1 MTNGERTKAGT
12 GTELESL
19 EAFDAQVA
27 ATGSLADCYLQSLDL
42 TGRAEALLG
51 ADVTRAIFLGCGLP
65 PNVEPVLEA
74 RGALVFPNL
83 PDLPFNPYRSGL
95 YTAAELY
102 AGLEQGY
109 RYTLDARNYRWW
121 KHVGAHRSLTSE
133 LAMTLHDH
141 AMTEALVELNL
152 SGAVGVMGGHALVR
166 GSEGYAA
173 AARLG
178 RALAATGRAV
188 VTGGGPGAME
198 AVNLGASLQGDEA
211 ELDAALALL
220 AERPRFSDD
229 VASWVTA
236 GLQVAQRH
244 ELGGRSYGVPTWLY
258 GHEPPNVFS
267 VGIAKLF
274 SNAVREDVLLRL
286 ATGGLVCLPGAAG
299 TVQEVF
305 QGVTPRFYAL
315 REDTIPPLVLVGAD
329 YWKRKVPAWPLLEA
343 LADDRRMAAA
353 IHLVDDIAEVPALL
367 G

>member
-1 MTNGERTKAGT
+1 MSEIAAHLGP

-19 EAFDAQVA
+19 EAFDARVA
-27 ATGSLADCYLQSLDL
+27 ETGGLTGCWVQSLDL
-42 TGRAEALLG
+42 TTRSRALG
-51 ADVTRAIFLGCGLP
+51 AATIDRTVFLGCTFAPG
-65 PNVEPVLEA
+65 VEARLEA
-74 RGALVFPNL
+74 RGALVFPTL

-141 AMTEALVELNL
+141 AMTEALRELDL
-152 SGAVGVMGGHALVR
+152 IGAVGVMGGHALVR
-166 GSEGYAA
+166 GTEGYAA
-173 AARLG
+173 AAMLG
-178 RALAATGRAV
+178 RTLAASGRAV

-198 AVNLGASLQGDEA
+198 AVNLGASLQGDQA
-211 ELDAALALL
+211 ELDAALGLL
-220 AERPRFSDD
+220 AERPRFAED

-244 ELGGRSYGVPTWLY
+244 DLGGRSYGVPTWLY

-267 VGIAKLF
+267 AGIAKLF

-315 REDTIPPLVLVGAD
+315 PEETIPPLVLVGRE
-329 YWKRKVPAWPLLEA
+329 YWTRTVPVWPLLEA
-343 LADDRRMAAA
+343 LADERRMAAA
-353 IHLVDDIAEVPALL
+353 IHLVDDIAAVPALL